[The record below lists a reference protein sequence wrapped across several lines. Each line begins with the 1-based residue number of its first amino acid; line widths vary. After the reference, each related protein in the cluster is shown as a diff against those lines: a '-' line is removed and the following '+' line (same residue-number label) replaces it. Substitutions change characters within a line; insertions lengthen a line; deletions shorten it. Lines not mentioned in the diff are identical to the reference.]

1 MMGSYKVETAT
12 ISCNYSEDVEL
23 NEAIAMFAKS
33 LWEEGFLNV
42 STKYDKETGEIFR
55 ELSINANKKVYD

>member
-1 MMGSYKVETAT
+1 MGSYTVQTST

-23 NEAIAMFAKS
+23 NEAIAMFAKA

-42 STKYDKETGEIFR
+42 SVKYDKETGKIFR
-55 ELSINANKKVYD
+55 ELSINANKKNYD